1 MPVTGQTNP
10 ELFPLYYERKLIEY
24 VKQNLL
30 ATRFGQRFSFQ
41 PNTGRTAV
49 FTRFSPLS
57 VSTTPLTDQATPA
70 QGAGI
75 SSQQVQAT
83 INEYGNYID
92 LDEFTDITSFVPLV
106 DVATDLLSY
115 NAQQTLDKVAMEE
128 LTAGTNVLY
137 AGGVS
142 QRSGLD
148 GTKKLSKTEIRKA
161 VNLLQRADIPPF
173 QDGYYVCLLHPDKVL
188 DLFTNEELIQLATA
202 RFEAVEKGMIGAFGG
217 VKFYIS
223 TALPILS
230 GAGGGT
236 PAADVYQSLV
246 LGANAYGVVD
256 LDSKSVQ
263 MVYTNVDKLGR
274 IKTIGWK
281 AYFTAKR
288 LYEPAIVRIE
298 SN

>member
-10 ELFPLYYERKLIEY
+10 ELFPLYYERKLLEY
-24 VKQNLL
+24 IKQNLL
-30 ATRFGQRFSFQ
+30 ATRFGQKFSFQ

-57 VSTTPLTDQATPA
+57 VTTTPLTDQSTPA
-70 QGAGI
+70 TGAGI

-115 NAQQTLDKVAMEE
+115 NAQQTLDKVAMTEIA
-128 LTAGTNVLY
+128 AGTNVLY

-142 QRSGLD
+142 GRSGLD
-148 GTKKLSKTEIRKA
+148 GTKKLSKADIRKA
-161 VNLLQRADIPPF
+161 VNLLQRADIPVF
-173 QDGYYVCLLHPDKVL
+173 TDGYYVCLIHPDKLL
-188 DLFTNEELIQLATA
+188 DLFTDAELIQLSMAN
-202 RFEAVEKGMIGAFGG
+202 REAVEKGYIGQFGG

-223 TALPILS
+223 TAVPILA

-236 PAADVYQSLV
+236 PASDVYQTIV
-246 LGANAYGVVD
+246 LGMNAYGVVD
-256 LDSKSVQ
+256 IDGKAIQ

-288 LYEPAIVRIE
+288 LYEPALVRIE